1 MILIILLIS
10 ISLVF
15 VYSACKVSGMC
26 SQKEEMEKITKSIK
40 K

>member
-1 MILIILLIS
+1 MILIIILIS

-26 SQKEEMEKITKSIK
+26 SRLEEKEKLLKSIK